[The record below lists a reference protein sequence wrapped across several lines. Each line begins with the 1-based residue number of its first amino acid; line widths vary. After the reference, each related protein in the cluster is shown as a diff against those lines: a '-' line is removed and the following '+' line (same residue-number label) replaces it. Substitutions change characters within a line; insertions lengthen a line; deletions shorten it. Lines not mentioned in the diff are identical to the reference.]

1 MILKFLNIFLQDQM
15 ISQTFVIK
23 LTIAQLDLIMIVVHI
38 DSTNMEMFN
47 SSLPIGNRTF
57 IILDTARK

>member
-47 SSLPIGNRTF
+47 SSLPIGTRTF